1 MSITDYKLQIN
12 ALELLKWLIIAIL
25 AVLIVFLPSISY
37 LNFCL
42 IILAL
47 LIVSYR
53 RPILMFGL
61 AILLYPFNQNYWQVG
76 WELNIPYADLII
88 IIVGIVWFWQQI
100 IYLWQE
106 KKIQISQ
113 QAKIN
118 LVCLLLLVLTG
129 SLSLLNIWP
138 EQLAESLK
146 YFWRFG
152 IFYFLLYYFLTQ
164 ELLKKANKL
173 WAAVWCMSA
182 VGLFLSIMGV
192 LSLLWPEIR
201 HVIPMATP
209 LSWWGLFPFG
219 ASHNLLAESLLAIF
233 PLTWLLAYKYQ
244 EESFSRWLYLTV
256 ALMIGIILLTFSRAG
271 WLTLALELLILGI
284 GYYQRKIRS
293 VILQY
298 WWILIIAL
306 IPLFIYLLTFGQT
319 DFVLS
324 SNAAR
329 LSMTEKAWSMFLDHP
344 LVGTGIGTWQ
354 AIASRDPYFIME
366 FGQPVEQH
374 GYILKILPEQGIIGL
389 LVWCGILLYIIGT
402 ILIIYRSLNSKNP
415 WRVVALV
422 ALVIAVGQI
431 FFQLFDTGYY
441 SIKMWLPIGIAMALA
456 SQAKKYIKY

>member
-324 SNAAR
+324 SNAAFIDDGKSLVNVSGSPFGR
-329 LSMTEKAWSMFLDHP
+329 NWYWHLASDCQSRSVFYYGVWSASRATWLYIKDSP
-344 LVGTGIGTWQ
+344 GTGDYWFV
-354 AIASRDPYFIME
+354 S
-366 FGQPVEQH
+366 
-374 GYILKILPEQGIIGL
+374 
-389 LVWCGILLYIIGT
+389 LVWYLT
-402 ILIIYRSLNSKNP
+402 I
-415 WRVVALV
+415 
-422 ALVIAVGQI
+422 
-431 FFQLFDTGYY
+431 YY
-441 SIKMWLPIGIAMALA
+441 WYDIDNLSFAE
-456 SQAKKYIKY
+456 